1 MRKIKFFAFLI
12 CILVLFN
19 ALPFVAFA
27 QTQQDMITEQ
37 KAELKKSDVPELLS
51 FEQAR
56 ESGHTLRLHSKE
68 DSNTVVFQNQD
79 GTETMYLFD
88 ETIKYTDKDGKTFD
102 KSNKL
107 TEVSE
112 GTFKN
117 LSNDISVT
125 YPKQI
130 SDGVSVEHKD
140 FTLKLVPV
148 ISSTSK
154 QVGSFKESDTQISY
168 AGAFGSGTKL
178 VYSQTFSG
186 FKEDIVLYTP
196 PLKNS
201 FEFRVY
207 TESTLLKDS
216 SGRIAAYNDDEKIG
230 EFGDIVIYD
239 ANNVYAFGTTDLEYV
254 KEGVYKLTV
263 NVPAEYLAD
272 ESRVYPVTVD
282 PTLTLRFDPDS
293 FGFNDAT
300 LYTEHD
306 KCYSKSNMMFVGNYD
321 LLVDSSADYR
331 GTARSVINFAGLYSR
346 GNVLYQ
352 YNSGTIASVELMLK
366 AYYAPVETSIQ
377 AYHIYSDDGVWNESD
392 VELKKEDLLESVTM
406 FEANLIDTSVDIHTC
421 IPVSCVEYAF
431 DITHIVTTQLDDE
444 TMPRHGIMLK
454 ATDESKAAVIFSTS
468 ESSATGGYNSGRPY
482 IKITCIDALPTTET
496 AGIESGGTYNIIN
509 TMTNTANNTEYDV
522 AMEYRNAGLCLY
534 GHSPGNFAQAFTVT
548 YESNGKYIIT
558 QAGSGRRLSANGE
571 YVALATASNS
581 NLQRWY
587 IIPSGN
593 GYKFVNAVYKLK
605 QINIPYAGVVGLS
618 ESTANAVWRLQRIF
632 LLDVPLDRQDTDETC
647 SVASAKMV
655 MHYYGY
661 TDVTEG
667 MLIEAAGTNYKVVY
681 HLTIGMN
688 YYFNYYGSEI
698 TYEYEYVTGYTQ
710 AQYQSVILNQLSSGH
725 PVIAQ
730 LKVTDSAYFPYTSN
744 GHYVVIVGA
753 YYDEVTPQYVF
764 VVNDPHDN
772 HCGVYYV
779 PSSAMYSY
787 TMSHSGLVIH
797 KD

>member
-27 QTQQDMITEQ
+27 QTQQDIITEQ

-186 FKEDIVLYTP
+186 FKEDIILYTP

-207 TESTLLKDS
+207 TESTLLKDA
-216 SGRIAAYNDDEKIG
+216 SGRIAAYYNNEKIG

-239 ANNVYAFGTTDLEYV
+239 ANNVYAFGTTELEYV

-282 PTLTLRFDPDS
+282 PMLTIS
-293 FGFNDAT
+293 TSAANETIIDAT
-300 LYTEHD
+300 LYSGYD
-306 KCYSKSNMMFVGNYD
+306 NCYSSYFTMFVGNFD
-321 LLVDSSADYR
+321 NWTTSVPTTR
-331 GTARSVINFAGLYSR
+331 GTARAVMNFPGLYS
-346 GNVLYQ
+346 
-352 YNSGTIASVELMLK
+352 NSTFQKYAFAERITSVKLTLTVYKASTSSSIIAHHM
-366 AYYAPVETSIQ
+366 TS
-377 AYHIYSDDGVWNESD
+377 SWNESN
-392 VELKKEDLLESVTM
+392 VENRKSAIWNSISSYSTDAVNIS
-406 FEANLIDTSVDIHTC
+406 
-421 IPVSCVEYAF
+421 SCDYGDNPKYTF
-431 DITHIVTTQLDDE
+431 DITNIVLEQVKEE
-444 TMPRHGIMLK
+444 TMPRCGIMLK
-454 ATDESKAAVIFSTS
+454 AVNENTPAVCFNTS
-468 ESSATGGYNSGRPY
+468 ESGESSGVSASKPYIVISYASLSSTETEGIISDGIYQIVNKATGKALSFSNMALSQQTSNQSSNTQLF
-482 IKITCIDALPTTET
+482 KIAYV
-496 AGIESGGTYNIIN
+496 SGGRYRIIPMSN
-509 TMTNTANNTEYDV
+509 TNY
-522 AMEYRNAGLCLY
+522 CLY
-534 GHSPGNFAQAFTVT
+534 
-548 YESNGKYIIT
+548 
-558 QAGSGRRLSANGE
+558 AN
-571 YVALATASNS
+571 NS
-581 NLQRWY
+581 NLSMQPINTSSTAQSWY
-587 IIPSGN
+587 ITPVDN
-593 GYKFVNAVYKLK
+593 GYRIANGSTPFYLFTVYNEIHNSTTAVYSMRYTTGSTWELKL
-605 QINIPYAGVVGLS
+605 IEMP
-618 ESTANAVWRLQRIF
+618 
-632 LLDVPLDRQDTDETC
+632 VPLLEQQANDTC
-647 SVASAKMV
+647 SAASGAMV
-655 MHYYGY
+655 SQFYGCSN
-661 TDVTEG
+661 VTENEFKDRAVAMYSG
-667 MLIEAAGTNYKVVY
+667 QWNFAYAVAGTLNYFLEQNGTDARY
-681 HLTIGMN
+681 TTPYISS
-688 YYFNYYGSEI
+688 FNLS
-698 TYEYEYVTGYTQ
+698 TYTEMVLANIQ
-710 AQYQSVILNQLSSGH
+710 NGH
-725 PVIAQ
+725 PLLVQVKIYE
-730 LKVTDSAYFPYTSN
+730 TTYFPYISN
-744 GHYVVIVGA
+744 NSYGHYVVVIGA
-753 YYDEVTPQYVF
+753 YYDSQSNQYMLI
-764 VVNDPHDN
+764 VNDPHDQY
-772 HCGVYYV
+772 CDRYIV
-779 PSSAMYSY
+779 PLSAIYSY
-787 TMSHSGLVIH
+787 NVRHTGCVFRVE
-797 KD
+797 